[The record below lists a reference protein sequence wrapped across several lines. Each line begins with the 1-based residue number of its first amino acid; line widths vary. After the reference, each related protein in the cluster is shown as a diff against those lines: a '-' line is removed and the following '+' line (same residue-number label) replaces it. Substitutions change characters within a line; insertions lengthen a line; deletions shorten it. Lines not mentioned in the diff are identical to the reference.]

1 MSEVDT
7 TPWRLAILEA
17 SSQDYK
23 QRLEHQARLNTVLV
37 EQNAVLINRNT
48 ALEKQLAA
56 KEQPHD

>member
-7 TPWRLAILEA
+7 TPWKLATSEA
-17 SSQDYK
+17 SARDYK

-56 KEQPHD
+56 HELAQP